1 MRRMD
6 PKEMEILAEV
16 RLEQE
21 DGIHA
26 ETGTAWRH
34 LAAFAEQVSESPPE
48 SSRVRETAP
57 CPLRADR
64 EEKNPP
70 PIRLPDIAPE
80 RQSGLLLVP
89 RVL

>member
-1 MRRMD
+1 
-6 PKEMEILAEV
+6 METLAEV

-21 DGIHA
+21 DGTRA
-26 ETGTAWRH
+26 EAGTAWRH

-48 SSRVRETAP
+48 SSRVRETVP

-64 EEKNPP
+64 EEKNPSS
-70 PIRLPDIAPE
+70 IRLPDIAPE
-80 RQSGLLLVP
+80 RRSGLLLVP